1 MGLLARIASLGVLR
15 GAWARVRAR
24 NAGPGIDRVT
34 VAQYAADVD
43 DRLAQLSVA
52 LEHGQWSPKPGRRLQ
67 LEADPD
73 RPIVVACVE
82 DRIVQRAMSDVLVP
96 FYERRLTRAARA
108 YRPGHAM
115 DETLRWVAGRVS
127 SGRRWYARTDVAK
140 FFDEIDRPLLLD
152 RLAADGV
159 DTDVVGLVSR
169 LLRAGAVEYAVVTEP
184 GVGVGQ
190 GSALSP
196 LLSNAYLSA
205 IDADL
210 LDAGFTYVRYADDIL
225 FLGATEVEVVDA
237 LERLR
242 DRLEAAKLR
251 LNLRKTRRGHVRD
264 GFTFLGAH
272 FDLTGRTVA
281 ESVIVAVAE
290 RAQASAEGP
299 GSTLRLVETLDE
311 LTQWYGVI
319 AVTRMT
325 TLPMLAG
332 WALRLDRTES
342 RAYLRRAA
350 AQRLALPAAAR
361 VAAETHVALVELWMA
376 LAADEGSGPEVRRAA
391 VLDARE
397 ALRQG
402 PSFSERA
409 RLSAALGLN
418 DADLGGLRGEW
429 PEVAE
434 HLARCSRRSLAWAAR
449 QLAAPETAAEEV
461 PAPVEATADD
471 AVLRALLEV
480 WRGQDGV
487 HVVEQVDGRG
497 HSNHVLHRGPIGLED
512 LRAHLRGGPR
522 LGFYLVRPDE
532 TVLLA
537 CIESHARRDA
547 VVPAAGA
554 GVVPGSAQ
562 DTLQLLAH
570 RVHDDAV
577 SVGRAAR
584 KFGVVTAFEAADRFS
599 RRQWIHFDAP
609 VPLRHARTLVRLIDG
624 EVGEPPPGIARTLF
638 PHTDTVRAA
647 PGPSLL
653 LPLGTPPRSAF
664 RSFMVRVSG
673 EPSPEPLNV
682 LRSVTRTPAGLVSQ
696 LAIRGPREGGPLHT
710 SEGPDPLRGL
720 ETTQRVLRGCAVL
733 DALRRKTQR
742 LGVLESDERATLVE
756 VLGHLPADEAFP
768 SLQHLLPGEAG
779 ETRTLR
785 RRLAKLPGAPSSCVR
800 IRARHAGVA
809 LEVGCDCRFAA
820 LPPGRYPTPLLHGM
834 KVDDIAAFNRPSP
847 TRPDAPIGPA
857 DGQVQ
862 AAARIFERRRRHYAE
877 ALRTLREAEAELA
890 RLMKAAGLSRVEVDG
905 QRFTRDAKG
914 RIETP

>member
-34 VAQYAADVD
+34 VAQYAANVD

-52 LEHGQWSPKPGRRLQ
+52 LEHGQWSPKPGRRLH

-115 DETLRWVAGRVS
+115 DESLRWVAGRVS

-140 FFDEIDRPLLLD
+140 FFDEIDRPL
-152 RLAADGV
+152 
-159 DTDVVGLVSR
+159 
-169 LLRAGAVEYAVVTEP
+169 
-184 GVGVGQ
+184 
-190 GSALSP
+190 
-196 LLSNAYLSA
+196 
-205 IDADL
+205 
-210 LDAGFTYVRYADDIL
+210 L

-290 RAQASAEGP
+290 RAQASADGP

-350 AQRLALPAAAR
+350 TQRLALPAAAR

-397 ALRQG
+397 ALGQG

-449 QLAAPETAAEEV
+449 QLAAPEPAAEEV
-461 PAPVEATADD
+461 PSPVEGAADD

-599 RRQWIHFDAP
+599 RRQWMHFDAP

-696 LAIRGPREGGPLHT
+696 LAIRGPRESGPLHT

-768 SLQHLLPGEAG
+768 ALQHLLPGEAG

-834 KVDDIAAFNRPSP
+834 KVDDIAAFNRRPP
-847 TRPDAPIGPA
+847 ARPDAPSAPA

-905 QRFTRDAKG
+905 CRYPAAPGNTSRV
-914 RIETP
+914 R